1 MSDVESFYVD
11 IHCVDLVELVTDYL
25 DGVLSPADL
34 ERFDDHV
41 EDCDACRV
49 YIDQIK
55 MTVTLTGDVERP
67 GIELPG
73 NFEDLV
79 HLFINHHS

>member
-11 IHCVDLVELVTDYL
+11 IRCVDLVELVTDYL
-25 DGVLSPADL
+25 DGALSAADL
-34 ERFDDHV
+34 RRFDDHV

-55 MTVTLTGDVERP
+55 MTVTLAGAVERP
-67 GIELPG
+67 DIELPG
-73 NFEDLV
+73 NFEELV
-79 HLFINHHS
+79 HLFTNHRS